1 MLVTSKL
8 IRGEIKMTKIMK
20 FDGSI
25 IEKDVL
31 TYDWVIEE
39 TEYNLVYDNNGDLLG
54 IDIEGLDQKL
64 LNDIVENPWDYNF
77 PTTLG
82 EYFE

>member
-1 MLVTSKL
+1 
-8 IRGEIKMTKIMK
+8 MTKIMK

-31 TYDWVIEE
+31 TYEWVIGE

-54 IDIEGLDQKL
+54 LDIEGLDQKL
-64 LNDIVENPWDYNF
+64 LDDIINNTWDYNF
-77 PTTLG
+77 PCDLD

>member
-1 MLVTSKL
+1 
-8 IRGEIKMTKIMK
+8 MTKIMK

-31 TYDWVIEE
+31 TYEWVIGE

-54 IDIEGLDQKL
+54 IDIEGLDK
-64 LNDIVENPWDYNF
+64 NY
-77 PTTLG
+77 
-82 EYFE
+82 

>member
-1 MLVTSKL
+1 
-8 IRGEIKMTKIMK
+8 MK

-31 TYDWVIEE
+31 TYDWVIGE

-54 IDIEGLDQKL
+54 VDTEGLDQKL
-64 LNDIVENPWDYNF
+64 LDDIVENPWDYNF
-77 PTTLG
+77 PTTLD
-82 EYFE
+82 EYFEQR

>member
-1 MLVTSKL
+1 
-8 IRGEIKMTKIMK
+8 MTKIMK

-31 TYDWVIEE
+31 TYEWVIGE

-54 IDIEGLDQKL
+54 MDVEGIDKDILD
-64 LNDIVENPWDYNF
+64 DIVKNPWNYNF
-77 PTTLG
+77 PCNLD

>member
-1 MLVTSKL
+1 
-8 IRGEIKMTKIMK
+8 MTKIMK

-31 TYDWVIEE
+31 TYEWVIGE

-54 IDIEGLDQKL
+54 IDIEGFDKDILD
-64 LNDIVENPWDYNF
+64 DIVKNPWDYNF
-77 PTTLG
+77 PCDLD

>member
-1 MLVTSKL
+1 
-8 IRGEIKMTKIMK
+8 MTKIMK

-31 TYDWVIEE
+31 TYEWVIGE

-54 IDIEGLDQKL
+54 IDIEGIDKDI
-64 LNDIVENPWDYNF
+64 LNDIVKNPWDYNF
-77 PTTLG
+77 PCNLD

>member
-1 MLVTSKL
+1 M
-8 IRGEIKMTKIMK
+8 IKIMK

-25 IEKDVL
+25 IEKDAI

-54 IDIEGLDQKL
+54 LDIEGLDQKL
-64 LNDIVENPWDYNF
+64 LDDIVENPWDYNF
-77 PTTLG
+77 PCNLD

>member
-1 MLVTSKL
+1 
-8 IRGEIKMTKIMK
+8 MTKIMK

-31 TYDWVIEE
+31 TYEWIIGE

-54 IDIEGLDQKL
+54 IDIEGIDKDILD
-64 LNDIVENPWDYNF
+64 DIVKNPWNYNF
-77 PTTLG
+77 PCNLD

>member
-1 MLVTSKL
+1 ML
-8 IRGEIKMTKIMK
+8 KIMK

-25 IEKDVL
+25 IEKDVD
-31 TYDWVIEE
+31 TYDWTIKEVN
-39 TEYNLVYDNNGDLLG
+39 YDLVYDNNGDLLG
-54 IDIEGLDQKL
+54 VDVEGLDQKL

-77 PTTLG
+77 PCNLD

>member
-1 MLVTSKL
+1 
-8 IRGEIKMTKIMK
+8 MTKIMK

-31 TYDWVIEE
+31 TYDWVIGE
-39 TEYNLVYDNNGDLLG
+39 TEYNLVYDNNGNLLG
-54 IDIEGLDQKL
+54 IDIEGMNKDI
-64 LNDIVENPWDYNF
+64 LNDIVKNPWDYNF
-77 PTTLG
+77 PCNLD

>member
-1 MLVTSKL
+1 
-8 IRGEIKMTKIMK
+8 MTKIMK

-31 TYDWVIEE
+31 TYEWVIGE
-39 TEYNLVYDNNGDLLG
+39 TEYNLVYNNNGDLLG
-54 IDIEGLDQKL
+54 IDTEGIDKNILDH
-64 LNDIVENPWDYNF
+64 IVENPWDYNF
-77 PTTLG
+77 PTTLD

>member
-1 MLVTSKL
+1 
-8 IRGEIKMTKIMK
+8 MTKIMK

-31 TYDWVIEE
+31 TYDWVIGE

-54 IDIEGLDQKL
+54 VDVEGIDKDILD
-64 LNDIVENPWDYNF
+64 DIVKNPWDYNF
-77 PTTLG
+77 PCDLD

>member
-1 MLVTSKL
+1 
-8 IRGEIKMTKIMK
+8 MTKIMK

-31 TYDWVIEE
+31 TYDWVIGE

-54 IDIEGLDQKL
+54 LDIEGLDQNL
-64 LNDIVENPWDYNF
+64 LNDIIENPWDYNF
-77 PTTLG
+77 PCNLD

>member
-1 MLVTSKL
+1 
-8 IRGEIKMTKIMK
+8 MTKIMK

-31 TYDWVIEE
+31 TYDWVIGE

-54 IDIEGLDQKL
+54 LDIEGLDQKL
-64 LNDIVENPWDYNF
+64 LDDIIENLWDYNF
-77 PTTLG
+77 PCNLD

>member
-1 MLVTSKL
+1 
-8 IRGEIKMTKIMK
+8 MTKIMK

-25 IEKDVL
+25 IKKDVL
-31 TYDWVIEE
+31 TYDWVIGEI
-39 TEYNLVYDNNGDLLG
+39 EYNLAYDNNGDLLG
-54 IDIEGLDQKL
+54 VDIEGLDQKL

-77 PTTLG
+77 PTTLD

>member
-1 MLVTSKL
+1 
-8 IRGEIKMTKIMK
+8 MTKIMK

-25 IEKDVL
+25 IKKDTL
-31 TYDWVIEE
+31 TYDWVIGE

-54 IDIEGLDQKL
+54 MDVEGLEQKL
-64 LNDIVENPWDYNF
+64 LDDIVKNPWDYNF
-77 PTTLG
+77 PCNLD

>member
-1 MLVTSKL
+1 
-8 IRGEIKMTKIMK
+8 MTKIMK

-31 TYDWVIEE
+31 TYDWVIGE

-64 LNDIVENPWDYNF
+64 LDDIVENPWDYNF
-77 PTTLG
+77 PTTLD

>member
-1 MLVTSKL
+1 
-8 IRGEIKMTKIMK
+8 MTKIMK

-25 IEKDVL
+25 IEKNVL
-31 TYDWVIEE
+31 TYDWVIGE

-54 IDIEGLDQKL
+54 IDIEGMNEDILD
-64 LNDIVENPWDYNF
+64 DIVENSWDYNF
-77 PTTLG
+77 PCNLD

>member
-1 MLVTSKL
+1 M
-8 IRGEIKMTKIMK
+8 IKIMK

-31 TYDWVIEE
+31 TYEWVIGE
-39 TEYNLVYDNNGDLLG
+39 TEYDLVYDNNGDLLG
-54 IDIEGLDQKL
+54 IDTERLDQKL
-64 LNDIVENPWDYNF
+64 LDNIIKNPWDYNF
-77 PTTLG
+77 PCNLD

>member
-1 MLVTSKL
+1 
-8 IRGEIKMTKIMK
+8 MTKIMK

-25 IEKDVL
+25 IKKDVL
-31 TYDWVIEE
+31 TYDWVIGE

-54 IDIEGLDQKL
+54 VDVEGLDQKL
-64 LNDIVENPWDYNF
+64 LNDIVKNPWDYNF
-77 PTTLG
+77 PCDLD

>member
-1 MLVTSKL
+1 
-8 IRGEIKMTKIMK
+8 MTKIMK

-31 TYDWVIEE
+31 TYDWVIGE

-54 IDIEGLDQKL
+54 IDIEGLNQKL
-64 LNDIVENPWDYNF
+64 LNDIVENTWDYNF
-77 PTTLG
+77 PCDLD

>member
-1 MLVTSKL
+1 
-8 IRGEIKMTKIMK
+8 MTKIMK

-31 TYDWVIEE
+31 TYEWVIGE
-39 TEYNLVYDNNGDLLG
+39 TEYDLVYDNNGDLLG
-54 IDIEGLDQKL
+54 IDTERLDQKL
-64 LNDIVENPWDYNF
+64 LDNIIKNPWDYNF
-77 PTTLG
+77 PCNLD

>member
-1 MLVTSKL
+1 
-8 IRGEIKMTKIMK
+8 MTKIMK

-31 TYDWVIEE
+31 TYDWVIGE

-54 IDIEGLDQKL
+54 VDIEGLDQKL
-64 LNDIVENPWDYNF
+64 LHDIVENPWDYNF
-77 PTTLG
+77 PCNLD
-82 EYFE
+82 EYFK

>member
-1 MLVTSKL
+1 
-8 IRGEIKMTKIMK
+8 MTKIMK

-31 TYDWVIEE
+31 TYEWIIGK

-54 IDIEGLDQKL
+54 IDIEGIDKDILD
-64 LNDIVENPWDYNF
+64 DIVKNPWNYNF
-77 PTTLG
+77 PCNLD

>member
-1 MLVTSKL
+1 
-8 IRGEIKMTKIMK
+8 MTKIMK
-20 FDGSI
+20 FDGNI

-31 TYDWVIEE
+31 TYEWIIGE

-54 IDIEGLDQKL
+54 IDIEGIDKDILD
-64 LNDIVENPWDYNF
+64 DIVKNPWNYNF
-77 PTTLG
+77 PCNLD

>member
-1 MLVTSKL
+1 
-8 IRGEIKMTKIMK
+8 MTKIMK

-31 TYDWVIEE
+31 TYEWVIGEI
-39 TEYNLVYDNNGDLLG
+39 EYNLVYDNNGDLLG
-54 IDIEGLDQKL
+54 IDVEGLDKDIL
-64 LNDIVENPWDYNF
+64 DDIVKNPWDYNF
-77 PTTLG
+77 PCDLD

>member
-1 MLVTSKL
+1 
-8 IRGEIKMTKIMK
+8 MTKIMK

-31 TYDWVIEE
+31 TYEWVIGE

-54 IDIEGLDQKL
+54 MDVEGFDKDILD
-64 LNDIVENPWDYNF
+64 DIVKNPWDYNF
-77 PTTLG
+77 PCDLD

>member
-1 MLVTSKL
+1 
-8 IRGEIKMTKIMK
+8 MTKIMK

-31 TYDWVIEE
+31 TYDWTIKEVN
-39 TEYNLVYDNNGDLLG
+39 YDLVYDEKGELFGVAINDLNQK
-54 IDIEGLDQKL
+54 ILD
-64 LNDIVENPWDYNF
+64 DIVENPWDYNF
-77 PTTLG
+77 PTTLD

>member
-1 MLVTSKL
+1 
-8 IRGEIKMTKIMK
+8 MTKIMK

-25 IEKDVL
+25 IKKDVL
-31 TYDWVIEE
+31 TYEWIIGK

-54 IDIEGLDQKL
+54 IDIEGIDKDILD
-64 LNDIVENPWDYNF
+64 DIVKNPWNYNF
-77 PTTLG
+77 PCNLD

>member
-1 MLVTSKL
+1 
-8 IRGEIKMTKIMK
+8 MTKIMK
-20 FDGSI
+20 FDGNI

-31 TYDWVIEE
+31 TYEWIIGE

-54 IDIEGLDQKL
+54 IDIEGIDKVILD
-64 LNDIVENPWDYNF
+64 DIVKNPWNYNF
-77 PTTLG
+77 PCNLD

>member
-1 MLVTSKL
+1 
-8 IRGEIKMTKIMK
+8 MTKIMK
-20 FDGSI
+20 FDGTI

-31 TYDWVIEE
+31 TYDWVIGE

-54 IDIEGLDQKL
+54 IDIEGFDKDILD
-64 LNDIVENPWDYNF
+64 DIVKNPWDYNF
-77 PTTLG
+77 PCDLD

>member
-1 MLVTSKL
+1 
-8 IRGEIKMTKIMK
+8 MTKIMK

-31 TYDWVIEE
+31 TYEWVIGE

-54 IDIEGLDQKL
+54 IDVEGLDQKL
-64 LNDIVENPWDYNF
+64 LNDIVENTWDYNF